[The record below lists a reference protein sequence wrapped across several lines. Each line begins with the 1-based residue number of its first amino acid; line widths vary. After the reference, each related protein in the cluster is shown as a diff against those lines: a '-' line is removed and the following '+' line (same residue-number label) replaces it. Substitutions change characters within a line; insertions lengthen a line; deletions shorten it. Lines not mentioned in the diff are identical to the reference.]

1 MGPRSAPS
9 TIDGPVNVPGREGT
23 GPAPIPPDGAAA
35 RLPWREVAW
44 VAAVALGV
52 RLVVAL
58 VAARS
63 PQGLHDPLLY
73 QGFARHIADGDGY
86 LGLLGEPTAYYPP
99 GYPLFLGAVQKAAD
113 LIGLG
118 DHLPAVAAVVQSL
131 LGAVAAGATVVAGRR
146 LSADPTRSRRIAI
159 AAGLVVALWP
169 GFVLYSAVLLS
180 ETLFVALFAVVVAC
194 TLELGDLR
202 RPRPV
207 PAVVG
212 AGCFGLAILV
222 RPQVLVALPLVAVAW
237 WLARAGWRRVLTGVG
252 VAVLGAVVCV
262 APWTVRNVVVM
273 GHLVPISTNGGD
285 NLCIGFHDDAT
296 GGYDYGPECE
306 TEGSYVDGPDV
317 EVEREA
323 ENRDRAV
330 DWIVANPLAVPALSV
345 SKIWHTFSNDR
356 DSLRALESY
365 EDDPFLADW
374 ARSGLGTAFQVAYLV
389 ILAGA
394 VGGAVALVG
403 ALRRRAAAALLLLA
417 FTVAGLLV
425 PVMFFGDPRFKV
437 AMVPCL
443 ALLAAC
449 GLDALVARR
458 ERRPGTD
465 ESVPERVGTAE
476 PADG

>member
-1 MGPRSAPS
+1 MGRSGAPS
-9 TIDGPVNVPGREGT
+9 TISGPVNVPGREGA

-35 RLPWREVAW
+35 RLPWREVTW

-52 RLVVAL
+52 RLAVAL

-99 GYPLFLGAVQKAAD
+99 GYPLFLGAVQTAAD

-118 DHLPAVAAVVQSL
+118 DHLPAV
-131 LGAVAAGATVVAGRR
+131 
-146 LSADPTRSRRIAI
+146 

-169 GFVLYSAVLLS
+169 GFVLYSALLLS

-202 RPRPV
+202 RPRPL
-207 PAVVG
+207 PAVLG
-212 AGCFGLAILV
+212 AACFGLAILV
-222 RPQVLVALPLVAVAW
+222 RPQVLVALPLVALAW
-237 WLARAGWRRVLTGVG
+237 WLARAGWRRVLAGVG

-262 APWTVRNVVVM
+262 APWTIRNVVVM

-323 ENRDRAV
+323 ENRGRAV

-389 ILAGA
+389 ILVGA
-394 VGGAVALVG
+394 VGGAVALAG
-403 ALRRRAAAALLLLA
+403 GLRRRDAAALLLLA

-449 GLDALVARR
+449 GLDTLVAMSDRGS
-458 ERRPGTD
+458 GTG
-465 ESVPERVGTAE
+465 EPVPERVGTAE
-476 PADG
+476 SADG